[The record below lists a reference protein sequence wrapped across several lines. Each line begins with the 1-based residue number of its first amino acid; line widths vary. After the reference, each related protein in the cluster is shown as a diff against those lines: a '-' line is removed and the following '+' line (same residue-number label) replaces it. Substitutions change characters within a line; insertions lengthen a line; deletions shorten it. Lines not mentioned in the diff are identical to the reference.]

1 MHHPPTSPMNIDSM
15 HRTGTKR
22 TKPIIFGNTMK
33 LAEFMPIMSSASICS
48 VTRMVPISEA
58 MLLPTF
64 PARISDI
71 IDEENSRSSISLV
84 ASPVEYEG
92 IRGDTMLMVIWMVI
106 TAPMN
111 IEIMITS
118 GMESTPSLLISL
130 TIDRANTL
138 HLSGRRK
145 TCVINMQYLPND
157 FIDDIIIS
165 YAIVLRLQNYKKK
178 RRGQIRVFF

>member
-1 MHHPPTSPMNIDSM
+1 
-15 HRTGTKR
+15 
-22 TKPIIFGNTMK
+22 
-33 LAEFMPIMSSASICS
+33 
-48 VTRMVPISEA
+48 